1 MKRKSEA
8 SVPEGRKTRSIA
20 AEDGIGLRS
29 KKGPKKV
36 VDSEDSNG
44 TAKSSKLSAQEQRI
58 RAQEYAELH
67 FPVKSK
73 TPAKTPLKSKTSL
86 KKVSVVSEVEPE
98 IEIEEIIEIK
108 VKPMTA
114 KKPRKSIGKKEEL
127 VEAVVE
133 SSSGR
138 GLRQRDSLG

>member
-8 SVPEGRKTRSIA
+8 SVSEGRKTRSIA

-29 KKGPKKV
+29 KKAPKKV
-36 VDSEDSNG
+36 IDSEDSNG
-44 TAKSSKLSAQEQRI
+44 TAKSSKLSAREQRI

-67 FPVKSK
+67 FPVKCK
-73 TPAKTPLKSKTSL
+73 TPAKTPLKSKTPS
-86 KKVSVVSEVEPE
+86 KKISVVSEVEPE
-98 IEIEEIIEIK
+98 IEIEIK
-108 VKPMTA
+108 VKSMTA
-114 KKPRKSIGKKEEL
+114 KKPRKSIGRQEEP

-133 SSSGR
+133 SSTGR